1 MWARSGIRPRPASF
15 AWAAEAAASA
25 AIATKSTRATRTKP
39 AAVSTSVTIAE
50 PTTTA
55 ATTWWCGR
63 GRPIKLN
70 LRRHRLSAILRKI
83 EADALA
89 FAERLDP
96 SLCQSR
102 DVNEYVGA
110 ATIG

>member
-1 MWARSGIRPRPASF
+1 MRSRSGIWPWSAPF
-15 AWAAEAAASA
+15 AWSAEAAASA
-25 AIATKSTRATRTKP
+25 TIATKSAGTTRTKA